1 VLANPATETSTLTL
15 DLAPRWLVVRLS
27 DEHVMT
33 SWAPVGGGV
42 CRARVVAWHE
52 VQGAELAP
60 PIDAGQLLADRLAA
74 RGLGGAVG
82 LLTARRLDRH
92 VRAISR
98 RDGVIAEVVATV
110 GLGNQLRV
118 GDPPEIE
125 RAAAAGTINILCR
138 LSTPLTPAAALEALS
153 IAAEA
158 RTVAVREA
166 AVPSERTGRFA
177 TGTGTD
183 CIVIAAPVAVGQPA
197 AAHAGKHTAIGHVI
211 GAAVAE
217 AIAQGVEGWL
227 ADQRVDGGRF
237 RAAEHGGVEVQ

>member
-1 VLANPATETSTLTL
+1 VLENLATVTSNLTL

-27 DEHVMT
+27 EDHVLT
-33 SWAPVGGGV
+33 SWAPVGGGI
-42 CRARVVAWHE
+42 CRGRVVAWHE

-60 PIDAGQLLADRLAA
+60 PVDAGQLLAGRLAA
-74 RGLGGAVG
+74 RGLDGAVG

-92 VRAISR
+92 VRAMSR
-98 RDGVIAEVVATV
+98 RDGITAEVVATV

-125 RAAAAGTINILCR
+125 RAVAAGTINILCR
-138 LSTPLTPAAALEALS
+138 LSTPLTPTAALEALT
-153 IAAEA
+153 IVAEA

-166 AVPSERTGRFA
+166 AVPSQRTGRFA

-183 CIVIAAPVAVGQPA
+183 CIVIAAPVGEG

-227 ADQRVDGGRF
+227 ADQRVDGDTF
-237 RAAEHGGVEVQ
+237 RVEHGAEVQ

>member
-1 VLANPATETSTLTL
+1 VLANLATETSTLTL

-27 DEHVMT
+27 DEHVIT

-52 VQGAELAP
+52 VEGAELAP
-60 PIDAGQLLADRLAA
+60 PIDAGQLLAERLAA

-98 RDGVIAEVVATV
+98 RDGVTAEVVATV

-138 LSTPLTPAAALEALS
+138 LSTPLSPAGALEALS

-166 AVPSERTGRFA
+166 AVPSQRTGRFA

-183 CIVIAAPVAVGQPA
+183 CIVIAAPIGEPGAT
-197 AAHAGKHTAIGHVI
+197 HAGKHTAIGHVI

-227 ADQRVDGGRF
+227 ADQRVDGGGF
-237 RAAEHGGVEVQ
+237 RAEHGGVEVQ

>member
-1 VLANPATETSTLTL
+1 VLANLATETSSLTL

-27 DEHVMT
+27 DEHVLT

-52 VQGAELAP
+52 VEGAELAP
-60 PIDAGQLLADRLAA
+60 PIDAAQLLADRLAA

-98 RDGVIAEVVATV
+98 RDGITAEVVATV

-138 LSTPLTPAAALEALS
+138 LSTPLSPAAALEALS

-166 AVPSERTGRFA
+166 AVPSQRTGRFA

-183 CIVIAAPVAVGQPA
+183 CIVIAAPIGERGAT
-197 AAHAGKHTAIGHVI
+197 HAGKHTAIGHVI

-227 ADQRVDGGRF
+227 ADQRVDGGGF
-237 RAAEHGGVEVQ
+237 RAEHSGVEVQ

>member
-1 VLANPATETSTLTL
+1 VLANLATETSSLTL

-27 DEHVMT
+27 DEHVLT

-52 VQGAELAP
+52 VEGAELAP
-60 PIDAGQLLADRLAA
+60 PIDAAQLLADRLAA

-98 RDGVIAEVVATV
+98 RDGITAEVVATV

-125 RAAAAGTINILCR
+125 RVAAAGTINILCR
-138 LSTPLTPAAALEALS
+138 LSTPLSPAAALEALS

-166 AVPSERTGRFA
+166 AVPSQRTGRFA

-183 CIVIAAPVAVGQPA
+183 CIVIAAPIGERGAT
-197 AAHAGKHTAIGHVI
+197 HAGKHTAIGHVI

-227 ADQRVDGGRF
+227 ADQRVDGGGF
-237 RAAEHGGVEVQ
+237 RAEHSGVEVQ